1 MSIVRLRFHYEPRT
15 TLFTPTES
23 DLIGGPALE
32 NLGSQRMIL
41 LATHVGH
48 IWKIDTWNSGDETVS
63 GDFDPLAGLTLFDLS
78 EKEVFDPPPLP
89 EVDIDTSAHNPRS
102 FQVPKEEPTAQEL
115 AEHELTHLPFCSWC
129 KTCVVSKSRQ
139 DHSKKL
145 RLKQP
150 VLQRDCSFFADPNV
164 EEWVMIVMILN
175 VRDVMSG
182 LALACAVPKK
192 GRNVH
197 AEVEL
202 RRFIFETC
210 RTFSVLQADPA
221 ASLVAVAETVT
232 SELGGLAFRKS
243 PTAWKQAQG
252 AVGNSHQLYNP
263 RTGEDAST
271 GSC

>member
-1 MSIVRLRFHYEPRT
+1 M
-15 TLFTPTES
+15 
-23 DLIGGPALE
+23 
-32 NLGSQRMIL
+32 
-41 LATHVGH
+41 
-48 IWKIDTWNSGDETVS
+48 
-63 GDFDPLAGLTLFDLS
+63 
-78 EKEVFDPPPLP
+78 
-89 EVDIDTSAHNPRS
+89 
-102 FQVPKEEPTAQEL
+102 
-115 AEHELTHLPFCSWC
+115 
-129 KTCVVSKSRQ
+129 SKSRQ

-150 VLQRDCSFFADPNV
+150 VLQRDGSFFADPNV

-175 VRDVMSG
+175 GRDVMSG